1 MKRTNRI
8 ADMLTGVGL
17 TGVEAAA
24 YLAVLR
30 EPGATAYR
38 VSQLIGKPA
47 PNTYKALDALKAKGA
62 VVADDSRGSR
72 TYIALPVREY
82 INHQR
87 LELDAR
93 EKEIEQALEDM
104 PAETA
109 EQGIYR
115 LSTVEQVYERCRSMI
130 SAARSVVLLD
140 AFPAPLAELEK
151 TARAASRRGIKVF
164 IKAYIPVKIAGCDVL
179 APTEPDMLLK
189 IWNGDWLNLVVDSSE
204 SVQSFLMKD
213 GAGVHAAAWC
223 RNRYLSMLDYNGMS
237 SEFLLTKV
245 IALLREDSDVDTIRR
260 ALSGLIKRYLWED
273 TFTRGAPDTWMTGWR
288 PKHRASVSK
297 KVRKN

>member
-62 VVADDSRGSR
+62 VVADDSSGSR
-72 TYIALPVREY
+72 TYVALPVREY
-82 INHQR
+82 LNHQR
-87 LELDAR
+87 RELNTK
-93 EKEIEQALEDM
+93 EEEIEQALGAM
-104 PAETA
+104 PVDTT

-115 LSTVEQVYERCRSMI
+115 LATVEQVYERCRSMI
-130 SAARSVVLLD
+130 AAAKSVVLLD
-140 AFPAPLAELEK
+140 AFPTPLAELEQ

-164 IKAYIPVKIAGCDVL
+164 IKAYTPVEIAGCDVL
-179 APTEPDMLLK
+179 APSEPDMLLK
-189 IWNGDWLNLVVDSSE
+189 MWNGDWLNLVVDSSE
-204 SVQSFLMKD
+204 SVQSFLMKE

-245 IALLREDSDVDTIRR
+245 IELLRADSDADAIKKT
-260 ALSGLIKRYLWED
+260 LSGLIGRYLWDD
-273 TFTRGAPDTWMTGWR
+273 TFTHSAPDSWMTGWR
-288 PKHRASVSK
+288 PKRKACVK
-297 KVRKN
+297 KRGRKN

>member
-1 MKRTNRI
+1 MKRTDRI

-72 TYIALPVREY
+72 AYVALPVREY

-93 EKEIEQALEDM
+93 EKEIELALDDM

-130 SAARSVVLLD
+130 AASGSVVLLD
-140 AFPAPLAELEK
+140 AFPTPLAELEK
-151 TARAASRRGIKVF
+151 TARAASRRGVKVF
-164 IKAYIPVKIAGCDVL
+164 IKAYQPAKVEGCDVL
-179 APTEPDMLLK
+179 APSEPDMLLK
-189 IWNGDWLNLVVDSSE
+189 MWNGDWLNLVVDSSE

-245 IALLREDSDVDTIRR
+245 IALLREDSGVDTIRK
-260 ALSGLIKRYLWED
+260 ALSRLIKRYLWED
-273 TFTRGAPDTWMTGWR
+273 TFTRGAPDSWMTGWR
-288 PKHRASVSK
+288 PKRKGSVARKGK
-297 KVRKN
+297 KN

>member
-1 MKRTNRI
+1 
-8 ADMLTGVGL
+8 MLTGIGL

-24 YLAVLR
+24 YVAALR

-47 PNTYKALDALKAKGA
+47 PNTYKALDALRAKGA

-72 TYIALPVREY
+72 TYVALPVREY
-82 INHQR
+82 LNHQR
-87 LELDAR
+87 RELDDR
-93 EKEIEQALEDM
+93 EKEIEQALGDM
-104 PAETA
+104 PVDTA

-115 LSTVEQVYERCRSMI
+115 LATVEQVYERCRSMI
-130 SAARSVVLLD
+130 AAAKSVILLD

-151 TARAASRRGIKVF
+151 AARAACRRGVKVF
-164 IKAYIPVKIAGCDVL
+164 VKTYAPIRVAGCDVL
-179 APTEPDMLLK
+179 APAEPDLMLK
-189 IWNGDWLNLVVDSSE
+189 MWNGDWLNLVVDSSE

-245 IALLREDSDVDTIRR
+245 IEMLRADSDADAIKK
-260 ALSGLIKRYLWED
+260 ALSGLIRRYLWDD
-273 TFTRGAPDTWMTGWR
+273 TFTHSAPDSWMTGWR
-288 PKHRASVSK
+288 PKRKAGAK
-297 KVRKN
+297 KARKKK

>member
-1 MKRTNRI
+1 VKRTNRI

-47 PNTYKALDALKAKGA
+47 PNTYKALDALNAKGA

-72 TYIALPVREY
+72 TYVALPVREY

-130 SAARSVVLLD
+130 AGSESVVLLD

-164 IKAYIPVKIAGCDVL
+164 IKAYTPVEIAGCDVL

-189 IWNGDWLNLVVDSSE
+189 MWNGDWLNLVVDSSE
-204 SVQSFLMKD
+204 SVQSFLMRD

-245 IALLREDSDVDTIRR
+245 IALLREDSDADTIRK

-273 TFTRGAPDTWMTGWR
+273 TFTRGAPDSWMTGWR
-288 PKHRASVSK
+288 PKRKAGVNK
-297 KVRKN
+297 KGKKN